1 MLLGD
6 FLNTLATQSGISA
19 EDASLKAILS
29 SPTLS
34 AVDLPD
40 TIVAK
45 IQSAHLTLE
54 AAKNNPAVLSHI
66 KAQLYNGVDSE
77 LQNTLTEMGVLDTFK
92 TDFETEKSTPKRIS
106 LALKK
111 ISALEKEKAGANK
124 GDKAEL
130 QKEIDRLNGSIVDV
144 KKVYDAEKAT
154 LIASHQNEIL
164 DYDMNTQLAGY
175 NYALPKEMA
184 SDVKIQTAKML
195 INNALKTQDA
205 RLVRE
210 NGALKLKRVS
220 QDIDYFDSSNQKVEP
235 KKFFD
240 NVLAQNNLLAVANPT
255 PATPQT
261 FIAQGGTPANAQTSH
276 SWESAQAES
285 LSQVAVT
292 K

>member
-6 FLNTLATQSGISA
+6 FLNTLAAQSGISA
-19 EDASLKAILS
+19 DSPELKAILS

-40 TIVAK
+40 SIVAK
-45 IQSAHLTLE
+45 IQSAHLTLD

-92 TDFETEKSTPKRIS
+92 SDFETEKSTPKRIS

-111 ISALEKEKAGANK
+111 IAALEKEKSGAAK

-130 QKEIDRLNGSIVDV
+130 QKEIDRLNASVVEV
-144 KKVYDAEKAT
+144 KRGFEAEKAT
-154 LIASHQNEIL
+154 LVASHQNEIL
-164 DYDMNTQLAGY
+164 DYDLNTQLAGY

-184 SDVKIQTAKML
+184 TDLKIQTAKML
-195 INNALKTQDA
+195 INKALKDGDA
-205 RLVRE
+205 KLIRE

-240 NVLAQNNLLAVANPT
+240 GVLAQNNLLAVAT
-255 PATPQT
+255 PAGQT
-261 FIAQGGTPANAQTSH
+261 KETFMTTGQGTQPLMSKSWDAAISTAQSQLTTS
-276 SWESAQAES
+276 
-285 LSQVAVT
+285 
-292 K
+292 